1 MKTNNRN
8 SNLTIL
14 TTFGLVKSNDATTNP
29 IKIETTAKAIYDIIL
44 FYIIIIE

>member
-14 TTFGLVKSNDATTNP
+14 TTFGLVKSKVATTNP
-29 IKIETTAKAIYDIIL
+29 IKIETIAKAIYDIIL
-44 FYIIIIE
+44 LL